1 VITKSDLEKI
11 DTQEMFKIYDKWP
24 EIAKSSYYSNLEIID
39 FDKVNHIIFAGMGGS
54 GTLGDFFAAILS
66 KTNLHV
72 NVVKGY
78 LLPKTVDSKT
88 LVVTTSISG
97 NTVETLSVLDSAKK
111 IGCKII
117 AFSSGGKMEEFCS
130 QNNIQFRKIQKF
142 HSPRTSFVS
151 FLYSM
156 LQILELIIPVQKE
169 EIENSIAELEK
180 TRNNI
185 FSDNLESANESLSL
199 AMSLNGIPLIYYP
212 FGLQAAA
219 IRFKSSLQENAKTHA
234 IVEDIVEASHNGI
247 MPWEVKSN
255 VEPILLQGKDDFIKT
270 KERWKIFEDYFNE
283 RNIDFKKIISIEG
296 DIISKLVN
304 MIYVLDYTSIYLAI
318 RNNIDPTPVNS
329 IDYIKKK
336 TIDSMNILS
345 VN

>member
-1 VITKSDLEKI
+1 MITKSDLEKI
-11 DTQEMFKIYDKWP
+11 DTQEIFKIYDNWP
-24 EIAKSSYYSNLEIID
+24 EIAKKSYCSNFETIE
-39 FDKVNHIIFAGMGGS
+39 FEKVNHIIFAGMGGS

-78 LLPKTVDSKT
+78 LLPKTVDSNT

-97 NTVETLSVLDSAKK
+97 NTIETLSVLDSAKK

-117 AFSSGGKMEEFCS
+117 AFSSGGKMEEFCN

-142 HSPRTSFVS
+142 HSPRASFVS

-156 LQILELIIPVQKE
+156 LQILELILPVKKE
-169 EIENSIAELEK
+169 EIENSITELEK

-185 FSDNLESANESLSL
+185 FSNNLGLSNESLNL
-199 AMSLNGIPLIYYP
+199 AMSLNGIPIIYYP
-212 FGLQAAA
+212 WGLQAAS

-234 IVEDIVEASHNGI
+234 MVEDIVESSHNGI
-247 MPWEVKSN
+247 VPWEVKSN
-255 VEPILLQGKDDFIKT
+255 VVPILLQGRDDFVKT

-283 RNIDFKKIISIEG
+283 KNIDFKKIVSREG

-304 MIYVLDYTSIYLAI
+304 MIYVLDYASIYLAI
-318 RNNIDPTPVNS
+318 RNKIDPTPVNS

-336 TIDSMNILS
+336 L
-345 VN
+345 